1 MCYSRRLR
9 DVERDERFEEEV
21 RHLVDREGKRPEP
34 TTPVV
39 EHEDEEPVV
48 ESPPAED
55 FATRT

>member
-34 TTPVV
+34 PVPVV
-39 EHEDEEPVV
+39 EQDEEPVV
-48 ESPPAED
+48 ESPPAEV

>member
-34 TTPVV
+34 PVPVV
-39 EHEDEEPVV
+39 EHDDEEPVV
-48 ESPPAED
+48 ESPPAEV